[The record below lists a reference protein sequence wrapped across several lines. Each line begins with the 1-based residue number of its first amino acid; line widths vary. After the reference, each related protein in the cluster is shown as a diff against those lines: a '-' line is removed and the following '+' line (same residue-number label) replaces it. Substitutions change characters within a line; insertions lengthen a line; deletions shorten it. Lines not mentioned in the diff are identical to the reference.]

1 DIICHFMFRTYEHG
15 CKQYKPTLR
24 LVCSALSFTI
34 CICEFALAIYEY
46 SYSRGGNLSGAI
58 FTCVFSIHGCITLLY
73 FVGIIKRNPCLLVP
87 FLTLQLIFMTTLG
100 LLVVVWWIATLLASF
115 DLVHYRSPFE
125 ALTNCEFFVLAGA
138 VLLLLFIVWSKISLI
153 LYHGYTRTEREA
165 LYRRRI
171 SSGYQMTRS
180 NTFPPTLV

>member
-1 DIICHFMFRTYEHG
+1 MFRPYEHG

-24 LVCSALSFTI
+24 VNFRDESISNCISACLL
-34 CICEFALAIYEY
+34 CII
-46 SYSRGGNLSGAI
+46 SYDLPM
-58 FTCVFSIHGCITLLY
+58 CVFHSLACINQFFCFISIGVL
-73 FVGIIKRNPCLLVP
+73 IKQNPCLLVP

-125 ALTNCEFFVLAGA
+125 ALTNCEFFVAAGI

-165 LYRRRI
+165 RYRRQI
-171 SSGYQMTRS
+171 SSGYQMSRS

>member
-1 DIICHFMFRTYEHG
+1 MPASHLCFGFFYESFIQDIICHFMFRTYEHG

-24 LVCSALSFTI
+24 RMSQHSRPVAYDGTKLVCSALSFTI

-87 FLTLQLIFMTTLG
+87 FLTLQVSQVFFLKT
-100 LLVVVWWIATLLASF
+100 SF
-115 DLVHYRSPFE
+115 L
-125 ALTNCEFFVLAGA
+125 N
-138 VLLLLFIVWSKISLI
+138 
-153 LYHGYTRTEREA
+153 
-165 LYRRRI
+165 
-171 SSGYQMTRS
+171 
-180 NTFPPTLV
+180 